1 MVQLAS
7 NRSSVV
13 KAIDSTWSIIRTLY
27 FAIILFL
34 FTLIGMKK
42 ESNKYTKEELK
53 YIIDEKMPFKRKPKD
68 EDDDDN
74 GKEGTKPKIFR
85 GLGGGADCKS

>member
-1 MVQLAS
+1 MKVT
-7 NRSSVV
+7 N
-13 KAIDSTWSIIRTLY
+13 AINY
-27 FAIILFL
+27 
-34 FTLIGMKK
+34 LI
-42 ESNKYTKEELK
+42 E
-53 YIIDEKMPFKRKPKD
+53 MPFKRKPKD